1 MAPWFPDPVMLKELR
16 AGSRSW
22 TLYAGR
28 VFYVGL
34 VGLILYSFWA
44 SFAQYR
50 TRESLSE
57 YATIGRQLFS
67 IFAVFQVIFATLQ
80 GISGGSDQITRE
92 TRGGTLGLLG
102 LTPLSCFRIA
112 FGKFQAAL
120 AQPLM
125 VVLAGT
131 PVLAICIFL
140 GGVPPSALAWCTGLS
155 LACGALGAG
164 TALLCS
170 AFFKTGAAA
179 AISSVVILSLYSI
192 APAFLMSLARGGSEM
207 ILLGVIACLH
217 PAWALGMVMMSGFAP
232 TQLPVETWMIAVPV
246 SFAQALL
253 LVWLAGRR
261 LRVLLESRSTLTKL
275 ETLLFPGMPPS
286 ASSPGHP
293 PVWERWPLL
302 WKELR
307 SGSGSR
313 LGRRFRIALAIFL
326 CVLAPLSLIFSSGE
340 RYWVAVLVWLG
351 GLLLLLLAVGAGAAL
366 FVKEKEE
373 RKWDILLTTPLST
386 SQILLSKLL
395 GGLADLLPLAGILL
409 LVTTA
414 VSLAMGAEFW
424 AWAVILLTVALPI
437 LLIYTL
443 SALISL
449 RAPTLRR
456 AFSNAF
462 GGMLF
467 LYFLLP
473 FLLMLL
479 YFVIIRSGNSDAIF
493 YLISP
498 APYLAEFSGW
508 VGYPGDRPLGSRLLQ
523 RIDQLLFF
531 AGLHLTL
538 ILTCMALMWAG
549 FKKAAGRT

>member
-34 VGLILYSFWA
+34 VGMILYSFWH
-44 SFAQYR
+44 SFTR
-50 TRESLSE
+50 FRSRESLSE

-67 IFAVFQVIFATLQ
+67 VFAVFQVLFATLQ

-102 LTPLSCFRIA
+102 LTPLSSFRIA

-131 PVLAICIFL
+131 PVLAICVFL

-170 AFFKTGAAA
+170 SCFKTGAGA

-192 APAFLMSLARGGSEM
+192 APALLLWMTRGLPEM
-207 ILLGVIACLH
+207 FVIGAIACLH
-217 PAWALGMVMMSGFAP
+217 PAWALGMAMAGSFGPSG
-232 TQLPVETWMIAVPV
+232 LPVDSWIFAVPV

-253 LVWLAGRR
+253 LVWFTGRR
-261 LRVLLESRSTLTKL
+261 LRVLLESRSTLAKL
-275 ETLLFPGMPPS
+275 ENMLFPGMPPS
-286 ASSPGHP
+286 VPSSSHP

-326 CVLAPLSLIFSSGE
+326 CVLAPLSLIFSGGE
-340 RYWVAVLVWLG
+340 RYGVAVLVWLG
-351 GLLLLLLAVGAGAAL
+351 GLLLLLLAVGAGAGL

-373 RKWDILLTTPLST
+373 RKWDILLTTPLS
-386 SQILLSKLL
+386 SAQILGSKLL
-395 GGLADLLPLAGILL
+395 GGLADLIPLAGLL
-409 LVTTA
+409 LLASTA
-414 VSLAMGAEFW
+414 VSLVLGAELW
-424 AWAVILLTVALPI
+424 AWSLIVLTVALPI

-449 RAPTLRR
+449 RAPSLRR

-462 GGMLF
+462 GAMLF

-473 FLLMLL
+473 FLLMLMTL
-479 YFVIIRSGNSDAIF
+479 IVFSLRSTDRVF
-493 YLISP
+493 YLINP
-498 APYLAEFSGW
+498 APYLAAFSSW
-508 VGYPGDRPLGSRLLQ
+508 VSYPGDTTLGQRLLGKL
-523 RIDQLLFF
+523 DELLFF
-531 AGLHLTL
+531 AGLHVGL
-538 ILTCMALMWAG
+538 ILACLALMWTG